1 MQTLHGKEALNAL
14 IAVLPIVV
22 EALPDDM
29 ALFVTDGKKYL
40 QVVEG
45 PELSTGI
52 ELGSEIL
59 GRATAIC
66 MEEKRKTVYNI
77 RRGVPFKGVNVPV
90 LDDNGE
96 PVGTLICAI
105 GRKTQQEVNQGAIQ
119 LSEALEQ
126 MAQAIAEIAAG
137 AGRLAEMGH
146 NLMIKSE
153 ESSRRIKE
161 TEKIINTITEI
172 STQTN
177 LLGLNASIEAARAG
191 ESGRGFGVVAQEIR
205 NLADNSK
212 KAAEEVKAIIAAI
225 SQAVGD
231 MIRSA
236 EESGTIAEQQA
247 AATEENSA
255 TIEQLRQIAY
265 NLKNT
270 AAKL

>member
-1 MQTLHGKEALNAL
+1 MQTLYGKEALNAL
-14 IAVLPIVV
+14 IAVLPIVIQ
-22 EALPDDM
+22 ALPDDM

-40 QVVEG
+40 QVAEG

-59 GRATAIC
+59 GRATAVC
-66 MEEKRKTVYNI
+66 MEEKRKTVYHV
-77 RRGVPFKGVNVPV
+77 RQGVPFKGVNIPV
-90 LDDNGE
+90 MDENGE

-105 GRKTQQEVNQGAIQ
+105 GRKTQQEVNQGAQQ
-119 LSEALEQ
+119 LSEALDQ
-126 MAQAIAEIAAG
+126 MAQAISEIAEG
-137 AGRLAEMGH
+137 AARLAEVGH
-146 NLMIKSE
+146 TLMVQSA
-153 ESSRRIKE
+153 ESSKRIKE

-172 STQTN
+172 SAQTN

-191 ESGRGFGVVAQEIR
+191 ENGRGFGVVAQEIR

-212 KAAEEVKAIIAAI
+212 EAAEEVKAIIAAI
-225 SQAVGD
+225 SKSVGE
-231 MIRSA
+231 MIKSA
-236 EESGTIAEQQA
+236 EESGTIAEEQA

-255 TIEQLRQIAY
+255 TIEQLRQIAH